1 MTFSVTV
8 PDILHWVALCSCFF
22 CGSAFALILN
32 TAESSGNTL
41 YAALARI
48 SCRIFFL
55 GTAYLLLQNAEAF
68 FVALRNTFP
77 LGYHSLFNPF
87 IAMLQG
93 PAFRPFLEYF
103 LDSYFIACLTL
114 LWPFFL
120 LRTTNRPL
128 SEDKYAMFGKT
139 ILSVAGMFRG
149 GRLFWSSAG
158 RLGLLTIIMK
168 LFFCPLMISWA
179 ITGAI
184 AVWKITDTLSW
195 NILSVSFYLTQI
207 FLLID
212 TSIFAFGYLVES
224 NTLKSEIR
232 SIEPTLLGW
241 VVCLACYP
249 PFNSFAFRPF
259 EFIDFRVTSAYPAQ
273 MYVAASVLMTALWG
287 VFAWASVALGFKASN
302 LTNRGIVATGP
313 YRFSRHPAYTAKLL
327 IWFIQ
332 FLVFGQLTLGLYI
345 AFVIVYGLRA
355 WTEERHLARDPEYQA
370 YQKQVRWKFLPYV
383 F

>member
-1 MTFSVTV
+1 MHGVVDWIAAVEIAGTGL
-8 PDILHWVALCSCFF
+8 I
-22 CGSAFALILN
+22 FALSLN
-32 TAESSGNTL
+32 KVGSSENIRH
-41 YAALARI
+41 AALVRI

-55 GTAYLLLQNAEAF
+55 SIAYLLFQNAETV
-68 FVALRNTFP
+68 FVALRNAFP
-77 LGYHSLFNPF
+77 VGYHSLFNPF

-93 PAFRPFLEYF
+93 QTFRPFLEYF
-103 LDSYFIACLTL
+103 LDYYFIACLVL
-114 LWPFFL
+114 LWPFYL
-120 LRTTNRPL
+120 VRETERPL
-128 SEDKYAMFGKT
+128 SEDKYAMLGKS
-139 ILSVAGMFRG
+139 ILSTAGLFCG
-149 GRLFWSSAG
+149 KRLYWSSAS
-158 RLGLLTIIMK
+158 RMALLTIIIK

-184 AVWKITDTLSW
+184 AVWKISDTLSW

-273 MYVAASVLMTALWG
+273 IYVAASIVITVLWG
-287 VFAWASVALGFKASN
+287 IFAWASIALGFKASN
-302 LTNRGIVATGP
+302 LTNRGIVAKGP
-313 YRFSRHPAYTAKLL
+313 YRFTRHPAYTAKLL

-332 FLVFGQLTLGLYI
+332 FLIFGQLTLGLYI
-345 AFVIVYGLRA
+345 AFIIVYGLRA
-355 WTEERHLARDPEYQA
+355 WTEERHLARDPEYIA
-370 YQKQVRWKFLPYV
+370 YRKQVRWKCLPGV

>member
-1 MTFSVTV
+1 MHGAVDWIAAVGIFAAGSV
-8 PDILHWVALCSCFF
+8 
-22 CGSAFALILN
+22 FALSLHKSD
-32 TAESSGNTL
+32 TCGNTRH
-41 YAALARI
+41 AALARI

-55 GTAYLLLQNAEAF
+55 GTAYLLFQNAEAF

-77 LGYHSLFNPF
+77 PGYHSLFNPF

-93 PAFRPFLEYF
+93 PAFHPFLESF
-103 LDSYFIACLTL
+103 LDYYFIACLTL

-120 LRTTNRPL
+120 LRTTSQPL
-128 SEDKYAMFGKT
+128 ADDKYAMFGKT
-139 ILSVAGMFRG
+139 LLSVAGLFRG
-149 GRLFWSSAG
+149 GRLFWSSAS

-179 ITGAI
+179 ITGAT
-184 AVWKITDTLSW
+184 AVSKFPDTLSW

-224 NTLKSEIR
+224 NALKSEIR

-241 VVCLACYP
+241 VVCLVCYP

-259 EFIDFRVTSAYPAQ
+259 ECIDFRVTSAYPAQ
-273 MYVAASVLMTALWG
+273 IYVAASVLMTALWG

-302 LTNRGIVATGP
+302 LTNRGIVAKGP
-313 YRFSRHPAYTAKLL
+313 YRFSRHPAYTAKLM

-332 FLVFGQLTLGLYI
+332 FLVFGQLTLGLFI
-345 AFVIVYGLRA
+345 AFLVVYGMRA
-355 WTEERHLARDPEYQA
+355 WTEERHLARDPAYQA
-370 YQKQVRWKFLPYV
+370 YQKQVRWKCLPGV